1 MKYTVLVVEDER
13 DQRRAL
19 IETVDWES
27 AGFEVIG
34 EAENGFEAL
43 ELTETLEPDLIL
55 TDIRMP
61 MMTGLEL
68 AARVH
73 ELRPMLQMVILSGYD
88 NFEYAREAI
97 EYNIISY
104 LLKPISPSELTA
116 ELKEIHKKLDEKIGN
131 VFNAPDRDLK
141 RQLHHLSVNEFL
153 LPLMLGSNEEQPD
166 EISLLGRA
174 AELGIID
181 EGGHNTFCVL
191 VSKFKDENNGK
202 CTSEKHASFIDTVLS
217 RYMRS
222 ESFVVYGRV
231 VTLVIADNDR
241 NISEIMD
248 LPLKEIVQ
256 TAKRVLSQKCTVGVS
271 RGFTELYE
279 CSAAYFQ
286 AITARRYTTDGAG
299 GIRFI
304 NDQEHTGE
312 LELDKIEKSAVKLE
326 QILKVGKEAELVDFV
341 NGLYENNTPENA
353 ELLVMQIISTVYRVT
368 STVSDKS
375 ELLELFSA
383 NPIFAR
389 LTSYSSENVMRN
401 DLIDFCEKAKKIISR
416 SQRRESE
423 ILCDK
428 VLKIIDDR
436 YYDET
441 LSLTGVSR
449 ELGVSP
455 NYLSALIKKTKKEN
469 FINLLTE
476 RRMRAAYD
484 MLVCTGMKVLEI
496 SEKCGYGDQ
505 HYFSY
510 CFKKFYGDTP
520 NRVRAAHRGE

>member
-13 DQRRAL
+13 EQRRAL
-19 IETVDWES
+19 IETVDWEA

-43 ELTETLEPDLIL
+43 ELTESLEPDLII

-73 ELRPMLQMVILSGYD
+73 ELRPMVQMVILSGYD
-88 NFEYAREAI
+88 NFEYAREAL
-97 EYNIISY
+97 EYNIINY
-104 LLKPISPSELTA
+104 LLKPISPAELTG
-116 ELKEIHKKLDEKIGN
+116 ELREIHKKLDDKLGS
-131 VFNAPDRDLK
+131 VFGSPDPDLERK
-141 RQLHHLSVNEFL
+141 LHNLSVNEFL

-166 EISLLGRA
+166 ESSLIGRA
-174 AELGIID
+174 EELGIVG
-181 EGGHNTFCVL
+181 ESEQNTFCVL
-191 VSKFKDENNGK
+191 VSKFRDKDGNK
-202 CTSEKHASFIDTVLS
+202 CTNEKHSMFIDTVLS
-217 RYMRS
+217 RYVRS
-222 ESFVVYGRV
+222 QSFIVYGRV
-231 VTLVIADNDR
+231 VTLVITDSGKDIDA
-241 NISEIMD
+241 IMD

-256 TAKRVLSQKCTVGVS
+256 TAKRVMLQRCTVGVS
-271 RGFTELYE
+271 RGFSELSG

-299 GIRFI
+299 QIRFI
-304 NDQEHTGE
+304 NDQEHDGE

-326 QILKVGKEAELVDFV
+326 QLLKVGGEEELVDFV

-368 STVSDKS
+368 SAVSDKS
-375 ELLELFSA
+375 ELLALFSA

-423 ILCDK
+423 IICDK
-428 VLKIIDDR
+428 VLKIIDER
-436 YYDET
+436 YYDES
-441 LSLTGVSR
+441 LSLTGVSK
-449 ELGVSP
+449 ELGISP
-455 NYLSALIKKTKKEN
+455 NYLSALIKKTKGEN

-496 SEKCGYGDQ
+496 SEKCGYSDQ

-520 NRVRAAHRGE
+520 NRVRTAHRGE